1 MNKIFKNYIY
11 NFLYQMFVLIVPLV
25 LSPYLARVLG
35 ATNLGIYSYIYSA
48 CSIISTISLIG
59 TYNYGT
65 RQIAYVR
72 DDKNAIKQ
80 IYWDLFWLRI
90 LLGGAGIVVYYI
102 IACVSEYTIYFI
114 LFSGWLIAGVFDPS
128 WMFVGVEEMG
138 PTVLKIFVV
147 KLVTVLLIFLFVNG
161 TSDLWKYELIMGG
174 TMLISTAVLL
184 FQAQKYIGGG
194 VKKASNL
201 KENLR
206 GSFNLFLPQVA
217 SLFYLQV
224 DKVMLKMLSDNI
236 NQVSFYD
243 QAEKIVTVPLTFI
256 TVLNTVMMP
265 RIANEYALHNNEKI
279 SYLLTKA
286 GKTAVMMAFPM
297 TVGLFCVAQG
307 LIPWYLGNEFLPTA
321 TAIMILCPIIIS
333 NSLAGISGN
342 QFFTATNQIGILS
355 KAYVSAAVMNVV
367 VNAILIPRYG
377 FVGAAIATVMSSY
390 ASVFIQYFYLN
401 KQIKMTGLL
410 VKCIQYAVGA
420 LIMGGCVWTL
430 KKYLSISILSTA
442 IEALVGVTLYVIFL
456 CLTRDKVFFELC
468 CDVKKFI
475 SGILNKG
482 NNK

>member
-11 NFLYQMFVLIVPLV
+11 NFLYQIFVMIVPLI

-48 CSIISTISLIG
+48 CSIISTISMIG

-72 DDKNAIKQ
+72 NDKNAVRQ
-80 IYWDLFWLRI
+80 IYWDLFWLRV
-90 LLGGAGIVVYYI
+90 LLGGAGIAVYYV
-102 IACVSEYTIYFI
+102 IACVSEYTIYFMV
-114 LFSGWLIAGVFDPS
+114 FSGWLIAGIFDPS
-128 WMFVGVEEMG
+128 WMFVGIEEMG
-138 PTVLKIFVV
+138 PTVLKNFVV
-147 KLVTVLLIFLFVNG
+147 KLVSVLLIFVFVKG

-174 TMLISTAVLL
+174 TMLISTVVLL
-184 FQAQKYIGGG
+184 FQAQRYIGGG
-194 VKKASNL
+194 IKKASNL
-201 KENLR
+201 KGHLI
-206 GSFNLFLPQVA
+206 GSLSLFLPQIA

-265 RIANEYALHNNEKI
+265 RIANEYALQNNEKI
-279 SYLLTKA
+279 SLLLAKS

-297 TVGLFCVAQG
+297 AAGLFCVARG
-307 LIPWYLGNEFLPTA
+307 LIPWYLGDEFLPTA

-355 KAYVSAAVMNVV
+355 KAYVSAAVMNVL
-367 VNAILIPRYG
+367 VNAILIPRYA

-390 ASVFIQYFYLN
+390 ASVLIQYFHLN
-401 KQIKMTGLL
+401 KQIRMTGLL
-410 VKCIQYAVGA
+410 FKCIQYAAGA
-420 LIMGGCVWTL
+420 AIMGGCVWAL
-430 KKYLSISILSTA
+430 KAYLGISVLSTG
-442 IEALVGVTLYVIFL
+442 IEALVGIALYVIFL
-456 CLTRDKVFFELC
+456 CLTRDKMFFELC
-468 CDVKKFI
+468 YNVKKFT
-475 SGILNKG
+475 SGLLNKRFG
-482 NNK
+482 